1 MKAFIALGALAA
13 LCHSAFGL
21 DEGAYT
27 IGSASLQS
35 NKILSV
41 NEEDGQSLSFSPNKG
56 DGSQT
61 WYFTRPDFDNN
72 REFLINSTV
81 GGYLNCP
88 DQERSL
94 CILGGEPQ
102 IYTAELAN
110 DNTYELISKQSGYFL
125 RADGD
130 NIQIA
135 AWDQSPDEQF
145 VLTPTE
151 N

>member
-61 WYFTRPDFDNN
+61 C
-72 REFLINSTV
+72 TV